1 MVSAIAKRLWQPRKL
16 SFQCWLLFFASGLI
30 YLLNN
35 QVISSND
42 NLPATLIALHWLEHH
57 TLHLDLFG
65 TAPAYT
71 MPDGTTAYF
80 FTKAPNGH
88 LTSSYPIGSVIVS
101 YPLYFLCFVYLK
113 VSAFIN
119 AGFRFS
125 DLSIDLT
132 SADFNQQR
140 MELEKLAG
148 AILTALANVCFY
160 LVCRLK
166 FSPAAALLTTFIFAF
181 ATSNWVVSSQGLWQ
195 HTVTNLL
202 LTAALLCLFKANRAE
217 SLQSVKL
224 LLAIAGFLTGLLP
237 GTRVTNYVFV
247 VPIAL
252 YVALVYRRQ
261 AVYFLLGAASFL
273 LNAAWNVYYFGFG
286 VRSLLIGG
294 YADLLR
300 KGVGSYRFEWEYFRA
315 AFWGLLFSP
324 SRGLLVYSPVVLLAA
339 PGLLRVFQQRRGGE
353 EKLVLGLTLSSA
365 ILFVNIAFFVPW
377 WGGINFSSRY
387 LVDSLPIVCLLIGY
401 FLHGLFEGVRPV
413 KPQAFALIFAV
424 VLALTAYSTAVQAIG
439 SFSRPHLWDTVP
451 YFDPERYWDW
461 NDNQLERHTR
471 NLLMRIH
478 PPFGNR
484 KEYFRQLDGVVE
496 RLKLDSGQEITGV
509 LSVSPARYVKVWAE
523 VKNTGAVPWYGYN
536 TGAVRG
542 RVVLKTKFIDGQGKE
557 ASPTLDS
564 YLYLQDVVQPGQVG
578 LAVGYLG
585 FPHPRGRYQ
594 VKFDLQAQ
602 EMGSYGQQVDGASY
616 SIEAFAR

>member
-16 SFQCWLLFFASGLI
+16 SFQCWLLFVASGLI

-35 QVISSND
+35 HAISSND
-42 NLPATLIALHWLEHH
+42 NLPSTLIALNWLEHH
-57 TLHLDLFG
+57 TLHLDLFR
-65 TAPAYT
+65 TALAYA

-80 FTKAPNGH
+80 FTEAPNGH

-101 YPLYFLCFVYLK
+101 YPLYFLFFVYLK

-119 AGFRFS
+119 AGFRPS

-132 SADFNQQR
+132 TAEFNQQR

-148 AILTALANVCFY
+148 AVLTALANVCFY

-202 LTAALLCLFKANRAE
+202 LTATLLCVFKASRAE
-217 SLQSVKL
+217 SLRSVRL

-252 YVALVYRRQ
+252 YVAVVYRRQ
-261 AVYFLLGAASFL
+261 ALYFLLGAASFL

-286 VRSLLIGG
+286 VRSLLVGG
-294 YADLLR
+294 YVGLLR
-300 KGVGSYRFEWEYFRA
+300 KGLGSYRFEWDYFRS
-315 AFWGLLFSP
+315 AFWGLWLSP
-324 SRGLLVYSPVVLLAA
+324 SRGLLVYSPVVLLAV
-339 PGLLRVFQQRRGGE
+339 PGLLQVLQQRRGAE

-401 FLHGLFEGVRPV
+401 FLHGLFEEIRPIR
-413 KPQAFALIFAV
+413 PQAFALIFAV
-424 VLALTAYSTAVQAIG
+424 ALILTGYSTAVQAIG
-439 SFSRPHLWDTVP
+439 TFSRPHLWDMVP
-451 YFDPERYWDW
+451 YFDPQRYWDW
-461 NDNQLERHTR
+461 NDSQLERHTR
-471 NLLMRIH
+471 NLLLRIH
-478 PPFGNR
+478 PPFENR
-484 KEYFRQLDGVVE
+484 KQYFSKLDGVVE
-496 RLKLDSGQEITGV
+496 RLKLDNGQEISGV
-509 LSVSPARYVKVWAE
+509 LPVGPDRKVKVWAE

-536 TGAVRG
+536 TGLMRG
-542 RVVLKTKFIDGQGKE
+542 RVVLTPKFFNEKGEAVPPALDG
-557 ASPTLDS
+557 S
-564 YLYLQDVVQPGQVG
+564 LYVRDVVQPNQIGV
-578 LAVGYLG
+578 AVGYLW
-585 FPHPRGRYQ
+585 FPYPRGRYQ
-594 VKFDLQAQ
+594 VRFDLQAQ
-602 EMGSYGQQVDGASY
+602 EMGSFGQQVDGASY
-616 SIEAFAR
+616 SIEAFAQ